1 MSSKNRKYRRVLLKI
16 SGEVLAGE
24 KKFGID
30 GEQVDRIA
38 GAIQDVADKGIQLAI
53 VIGGGNIIRG
63 AQESAKGMD
72 RAVADYMGMISTLIN
87 GMALQDIVEKRG
99 MDSRLVSAL
108 EIREVCEPYIR
119 RKCLSHFEKGRVV
132 ILAGGT
138 GNPFFSTDTAAAL
151 RATELGA
158 EILLKATKV
167 DGIYDRDPEKEKNS
181 KKFAELSYMDYL
193 KGQYRVMD
201 QTAVTLCQENV
212 LPIVVFS
219 VKDTD
224 NILKA
229 ALGEPVGT
237 LVHEGP

>member
-1 MSSKNRKYRRVLLKI
+1 MSSKNKKYQRVLLKI

-30 GEQVDRIA
+30 GEQVEKIA
-38 GAIQDVADKGIQLAI
+38 GAIQEITDNGIQVAV

-72 RAVADYMGMISTLIN
+72 RAVADYMGMLSTLIN

-99 MDSRLVSAL
+99 IDSRLVSAL
-108 EIREVCEPYIR
+108 EIREICEPYIR

-167 DGIYDRDPEKEKNS
+167 DGIYDKDPVKNKDS
-181 KKFAELSYMDYL
+181 KKFTELSYMDYL
-193 KGQYRVMD
+193 QGQYRVMD
-201 QTAVTLCQENV
+201 QTAVTLCQENS

-224 NILKA
+224 NILRA
-229 ALGEPVGT
+229 ALGESVGT
-237 LVHEGP
+237 LVHEG

>member
-1 MSSKNRKYRRVLLKI
+1 MSSEERKYRRVLLKI

-30 GEQVDRIA
+30 GEQVGRIA
-38 GAIQDVADKGIQLAI
+38 GAIQDIADNGIQLAV

-108 EIREVCEPYIR
+108 EIREICEPYIR
-119 RKCLSHFEKGRVV
+119 RKCLSHFEKGRIV

-167 DGIYDRDPEKEKNS
+167 DGIYDRDPEKNKNS
-181 KKFAELSYMDYL
+181 KKFSELSYMDYL
-193 KGQYRVMD
+193 KAQYRVMD
-201 QTAVTLCQENV
+201 QTAVTLCQENS

-219 VKDTD
+219 VKETD
-224 NILKA
+224 NIIKA

-237 LVHEGP
+237 LVY

>member
-1 MSSKNRKYRRVLLKI
+1 MNSGKSAYARVLLKI
-16 SGEVLAGE
+16 SGEVLAGK

-30 GEQVDRIA
+30 GKEVDRIA
-38 GAIQDVADKGIQLAI
+38 GAIQDITERDIQVAV

-72 RAVADYMGMISTLIN
+72 RAVADYMGMLSTLIN
-87 GMALQDIVEKRG
+87 GMALQDIIEKRG
-99 MDSRLVSAL
+99 IDSRLVSAL
-108 EIREVCEPYIR
+108 EIREICEPYIR

-151 RATELGA
+151 RAAELGV

-167 DGIYDRDPEKEKNS
+167 DGIYDKDPEKNKDS
-181 KKFAELSYMDYL
+181 RKFTSLSYMDYL

-201 QTAVTLCQENV
+201 QTAVTLCQENS

-219 VKDTD
+219 VKDTE

-237 LVHEGP
+237 VVREG

>member
-1 MSSKNRKYRRVLLKI
+1 MNSGKSAYARVLLKI
-16 SGEVLAGE
+16 SGEVLAGK

-30 GEQVDRIA
+30 GKEVDRIA
-38 GAIQDVADKGIQLAI
+38 GAIQDITERDIQVAV

-72 RAVADYMGMISTLIN
+72 RAVADYMGMLSTLIN
-87 GMALQDIVEKRG
+87 GMALQDIIEKRG
-99 MDSRLVSAL
+99 IDSRLVSAL
-108 EIREVCEPYIR
+108 EIREICEPYIR

-151 RATELGA
+151 RAAELGV

-167 DGIYDRDPEKEKNS
+167 DGIYDKDPEKNKDS
-181 KKFAELSYMDYL
+181 RKFTSLSYMDYL

-201 QTAVTLCQENV
+201 QTAVTLCQENS

-237 LVHEGP
+237 VVREG